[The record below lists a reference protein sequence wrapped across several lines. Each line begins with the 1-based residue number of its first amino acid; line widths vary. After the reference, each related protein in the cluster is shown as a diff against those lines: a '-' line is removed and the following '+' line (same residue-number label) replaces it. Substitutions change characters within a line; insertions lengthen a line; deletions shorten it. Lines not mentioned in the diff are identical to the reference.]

1 MRRRSTGTARPRRV
15 SVSTSSSTRI
25 SPVSGASSPAM
36 RLTSVVLPLPERP
49 KSAVMPGVG
58 ASNLA
63 SRENSGRRRITE
75 TYSMS
80 ALTAEQDAHAP
91 HQQLCGE
98 QPEQPERER
107 QDRKTQCQ
115 HLAVGGLHGG
125 VEGERQ
131 GARYA
136 GDVRSKGDYGSE
148 LAQPRGEGRDR
159 TRKDS

>member
-80 ALTAEQDAHAP
+80 ALAAEQDAHAP
-91 HQQLCGE
+91 YQQLCRE
-98 QPEQPERER
+98 EPEQPERER
-107 QDRKTQCQ
+107 QDRKPQRQ
-115 HLAVGGLHGG
+115 HVAVRGLHGG
-125 VEGERQ
+125 VKGERQ
-131 GARYA
+131 GARHA
-136 GDVRSKGDYGSE
+136 RDVRRKSDHGPE
-148 LAQPRGEGRDR
+148 LAEPRGEGRDR
-159 TRKDS
+159 ARQ